1 MLRLLNIKLRLNEV
15 VTSQKEINSLR
26 RAIINRLKI
35 NDEEL
40 IDYTIFK
47 KSIDARKKDNIQ
59 CVYTIDV
66 KIENEE
72 IPAKKF
78 GINEDVENN
87 NGNNAKNKKC
97 SNKGISKTPEVAN
110 KMLQCETEKQ
120 CATKK
125 LSSRPVIVGTG
136 PAGLFAGIILSRH
149 GYEPILLERGEDVDA
164 RTARVS
170 DFWGKG
176 EFNGESN
183 VQFGEGG
190 AGTFSDG
197 KLTTLIGDVR
207 CRFVLEEF
215 VKAGAPQEIM
225 YLNKPHIGTDLL
237 KVVVKKMR
245 EEIIKNGGEVRFQ
258 SKVTDIEIEDNKIKG
273 LIINDSEKIKCQVVL
288 LGIGHSARDTF
299 NVLYQRGIKL
309 TQKPFSIGVR
319 IEHPQEMIDKA
330 QYGNSVG
337 HLGLGAADYKL
348 VYHSK
353 SGRSAYTFCVCPGG
367 YVVAAASEENR
378 IVTNGMSEYARD
390 GKNANS
396 ALLVG
401 VTPSDFT
408 SEHPLAGVEFQRK
421 WEGLAYQIAG
431 GNYNAPVQLVG
442 DFLTDKHS
450 TSFGAVEPS
459 YKPGINFAELKN
471 CLPEY
476 VIATL
481 KEALPYFNTKIK
493 GFSMSD
499 AIMTGVET
507 RSSSP
512 IRINRDE
519 NYLSNIE
526 GFYPMGEGAGYA
538 GGIVSS
544 AVDGIK
550 VTEKIAEKFDPNR

>member
-1 MLRLLNIKLRLNEV
+1 M
-15 VTSQKEINSLR
+15 
-26 RAIINRLKI
+26 
-35 NDEEL
+35 
-40 IDYTIFK
+40 
-47 KSIDARKKDNIQ
+47 
-59 CVYTIDV
+59 
-66 KIENEE
+66 
-72 IPAKKF
+72 
-78 GINEDVENN
+78 
-87 NGNNAKNKKC
+87 
-97 SNKGISKTPEVAN
+97 
-110 KMLQCETEKQ
+110 
-120 CATKK
+120 
-125 LSSRPVIVGTG
+125 VI
-136 PAGLFAGIILSRH
+136 L
-149 GYEPILLERGEDVDA
+149 
-164 RTARVS
+164 
-170 DFWGKG
+170 
-176 EFNGESN
+176 
-183 VQFGEGG
+183 
-190 AGTFSDG
+190 
-197 KLTTLIGDVR
+197 
-207 CRFVLEEF
+207 
-215 VKAGAPQEIM
+215 
-225 YLNKPHIGTDLL
+225 
-237 KVVVKKMR
+237 
-245 EEIIKNGGEVRFQ
+245 
-258 SKVTDIEIEDNKIKG
+258 
-273 LIINDSEKIKCQVVL
+273 
-288 LGIGHSARDTF
+288 
-299 NVLYQRGIKL
+299 
-309 TQKPFSIGVR
+309 
-319 IEHPQEMIDKA
+319 
-330 QYGNSVG
+330 G

-401 VTPSDFT
+401 VTPADFT

-526 GFYPMGEGAGYA
+526 GLYPMGEGAGYA